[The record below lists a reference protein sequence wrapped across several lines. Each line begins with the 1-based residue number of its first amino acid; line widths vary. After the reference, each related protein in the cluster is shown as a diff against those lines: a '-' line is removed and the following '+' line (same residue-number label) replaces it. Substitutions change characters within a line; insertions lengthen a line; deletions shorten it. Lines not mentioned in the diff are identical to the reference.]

1 MLFCFKQ
8 NRRTLLCIAVF
19 CLNHAEGMYIRRVQN
34 KNLPEREDFLVI
46 LMIEHCPPDEVGF
59 CSYYSDRRSC
69 FFSIIQLI
77 EHCPPGKVGFC
88 SYHSERMTSDRRY
101 LLVVQPIGRRL
112 IDEVEPVIVKE
123 VGGRRPVHIDFA
135 VRFICE
141 VTKGASDVKPFGEV
155 SFILLF

>member
-1 MLFCFKQ
+1 MLLCFKQ
-8 NRRTLLCIAVF
+8 NRRTLPCIAAF
-19 CLNHAEGMYIRRVQN
+19 CLNHAEGKYIRRVQN

-46 LMIEHCPPDEVGF
+46 LMIGHCPPDEVGF
-59 CSYYSDRRSC
+59 CSY
-69 FFSIIQLI
+69 
-77 EHCPPGKVGFC
+77 HA
-88 SYHSERMTSDRRY
+88 ERTTSDRRY
-101 LLVVQPIGRRL
+101 FLVVQPIGRRL

-141 VTKGASDVKPFGEV
+141 VAEGASDVESFGEV

>member
-8 NRRTLLCIAVF
+8 NRRTLLCIVEF
-19 CLNHAEGMYIRRVQN
+19 CLNHAEGIYIRRVQN

-46 LMIEHCPPDEVGF
+46 LMIEHCP
-59 CSYYSDRRSC
+59 
-69 FFSIIQLI
+69 L
-77 EHCPPGKVGFC
+77 GKVCFC
-88 SYHSERMTSDRRY
+88 SYHAERRPSDRRY
-101 LLVVQPIGRRL
+101 FLVVQPIGRRL
-112 IDEVEPVIVKE
+112 INEVEPVIVKE

-141 VTKGASDVKPFGEV
+141 VAEGASDVEPFGEV

>member
-1 MLFCFKQ
+1 MLLCFKQ
-8 NRRTLLCIAVF
+8 NRRTLLCIAAF
-19 CLNHAEGMYIRRVQN
+19 CLNHAKGKYIRCVQN

-46 LMIEHCPPDEVGF
+46 LMIEHCPTNEVGF
-59 CSYYSDRRSC
+59 CSYHAERTTPDRQY
-69 FFSIIQLI
+69 F
-77 EHCPPGKVGFC
+77 
-88 SYHSERMTSDRRY
+88 
-101 LLVVQPIGRRL
+101 LVVQPIGRCL

-141 VTKGASDVKPFGEV
+141 VTKGASDVEPFGEV

>member
-1 MLFCFKQ
+1 MLLCFKQ

-19 CLNHAEGMYIRRVQN
+19 CLNHAKGKYIRCVQN

-46 LMIEHCPPDEVGF
+46 LMIEHCPP
-59 CSYYSDRRSC
+59 
-69 FFSIIQLI
+69 
-77 EHCPPGKVGFC
+77 GKVGFC
-88 SYHSERMTSDRRY
+88 SYHAESMLSDRRY
-101 LLVVQPIGRRL
+101 FLVVQSIGRRL

-141 VTKGASDVKPFGEV
+141 VTEGASDVESFGEV